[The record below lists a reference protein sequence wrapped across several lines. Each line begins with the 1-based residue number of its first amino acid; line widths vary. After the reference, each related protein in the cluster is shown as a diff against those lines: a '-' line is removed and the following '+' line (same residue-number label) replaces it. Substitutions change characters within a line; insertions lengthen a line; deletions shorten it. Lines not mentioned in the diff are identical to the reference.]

1 MAINPE
7 IQHKDTGPTQ
17 TPTQKKR
24 SSFFQGTYLLLA
36 LACFA
41 LFFLL
46 KLKTFEIFGTYRQL
60 GLKLLI
66 AGGVSFLLLFV
77 AKRLENIVD
86 HHTDNKGAR
95 YNLIKLIHLLA
106 ILLVLLVFV
115 SALFQNWYT
124 AVVSLGL
131 ISLILGFA
139 LQTPITSF
147 IGWLY
152 LILRRPFSVGD
163 RIQLDNFKGDVVAI
177 GYLDTTLWEFG
188 GDYLTSDVPSGRL
201 IRFPNSMVLSSPVFN
216 YSWPRFPF
224 IWNELPVHVAYG
236 SDLDYVSE
244 VLRSEAIKVLGP
256 DMRQHLEELQL
267 MVQSS
272 EVDDLI
278 IRDYPFVTVRTN
290 DNTWIQLTLVYLVP
304 PRQASTFRTN
314 ILKSA
319 LKILNQQP
327 EKVMFPAGA
336 NR

>member
-1 MAINPE
+1 MARNPE
-7 IQHKDTGPTQ
+7 IQHQETHYPSPLQ
-17 TPTQKKR
+17 QKK
-24 SSFFQGTYLLLA
+24 SKIFQGTYLLLA

-46 KLKTFEIFGTYRQL
+46 KLKIFEIFGTYRQL
-60 GLKLLI
+60 GLKLVL
-66 AGGVSFLLLFV
+66 AGGISFILLFI
-77 AKRLENIVD
+77 ARRLENIVD
-86 HHTDNKGAR
+86 RHTDNKGAR
-95 YNLIKLIHLLA
+95 YNLIRLIRLLG

-188 GDYLTSDVPSGRL
+188 GDYLSSDVPSGRL
-201 IRFPNSMVLSSPVFN
+201 IRFPNSLVLSSPVFN
-216 YSWPRFPF
+216 YSWPRFPY

-236 SDLDYVSE
+236 SDFDFVAE
-244 VLRSEAIKVLGP
+244 TMRREAGKILGP
-256 DMRQHLEELQL
+256 DMHQHLEELQR
-267 MVQSS
+267 MVRSS
-272 EVDDLI
+272 EVDDLV
-278 IRDYPFVTVRTN
+278 IRDYPFVTIHTN
-290 DNTWIQLTLVYLVP
+290 ENTWIACTLVYLVP
-304 PRQASTFRTN
+304 PRQASTIRTA
-314 ILKSA
+314 ILKASLAA
-319 LKILNQQP
+319 LLQEP
-327 EKVMFPAGA
+327 ERVMFPKGD